1 MQALGRFTVK
11 WSQKGIIQYACWFSY
26 SPHYFKC
33 VNGIRGIKI
42 ESENDYGVLVYDDY
56 LYFPMTESSN
66 PVIIDPATL
75 STFLTLSTKYLLLVI
90 QLLFFPSRYFAIVN
104 PSTSHKLESALP

>member
-1 MQALGRFTVK
+1 MQSLGRFTVK
-11 WSQKGIIQYACWFSY
+11 WNQKGTIQYACWFSY

-75 STFLTLSTKYLLLVI
+75 STFL
-90 QLLFFPSRYFAIVN
+90 
-104 PSTSHKLESALP
+104 ALPTPFFVKKYIENDNALTISGQKTIYKDDSHPPRF